1 MMNLK
6 ILSVEDDKQ
15 SAKLVKEIL
24 SPHFEVE
31 VAYSGEEAL
40 EIIDRFIP
48 DIVLLD
54 RKLPGMSGD
63 EFGKAILSRA
73 DLRHAKIVMVSSLS
87 TQEDIKE
94 GFFAGADYYLPK
106 PFDHDQL
113 FSLIERIVNA
123 KINQN
128 VKERYL

>member
-1 MMNLK
+1 MNLK
-6 ILSVEDDKQ
+6 ILSVEDDRQ

-24 SPHFEVE
+24 SPHFDVK

-40 EIIDRFIP
+40 EIINSFIP

-63 EFGKAILSRA
+63 DLGKAILSREN
-73 DLRHAKIVMVSSLS
+73 LRHVKIVMVSSLS
-87 TQEDIKE
+87 TQQDIKE

-113 FSLIERIVNA
+113 LALIERIINA
-123 KINQN
+123 KINQD
-128 VKERYL
+128 VKDRYL

>member
-1 MMNLK
+1 MNLK

-24 SPHFEVE
+24 GPYFEVE

-63 EFGKAILSRA
+63 DFGKAILSRE
-73 DLRHAKIVMVSSLS
+73 DLRHVKIVMVSSLS
-87 TQEDIKE
+87 TQEDIKK

-113 FSLIERIVNA
+113 LSLIERIINA
-123 KINQN
+123 RINQN